1 MSTKPLIENGN
12 KIVFAGDS
20 ITAAP
25 QGYVK
30 VTENVIAALAPEMK
44 LTFIN
49 AGIGGNK
56 VTDLL
61 VRVGEDIIA
70 HDPDWITVSI
80 GINDV
85 WHGVNGTPLDVFAEC
100 YEELVRILQKQTVA
114 QLALFTTTV
123 IGENLDSEANRRL
136 IPYNNIIRQTARKY
150 KTLLVPMNEEFHKA
164 ISTWQ
169 QATGENDLRF
179 TTDGVHMQ
187 PAGDFLMA
195 LTLIRSWGFL

>member
-1 MSTKPLIENGN
+1 MSTKLLIENGN

-30 VTENVIAALAPEMK
+30 VTEHMIAALAPDIK

-49 AGIGGNK
+49 AGVGGNK

-61 VRVGEDIIA
+61 ARIGEDIIA
-70 HDPDWITVSI
+70 HDPDWITISI

-85 WHGVNGTPLDVFAEC
+85 WHGVNGTPLDVFVEC
-100 YEELVRILQKQTVA
+100 YDELVRRLQRQTVA
-114 QLALFTTTV
+114 RIALFTTTV
-123 IGENLDSEANRRL
+123 IGEDLGSEANRKL
-136 IPYNNIIRQTARKY
+136 IPYNDFIRETARKY
-150 KTLLVPMNEEFHKA
+150 KALLVPMNEEFHKA
-164 ISTWQ
+164 ISAWQ
-169 QATGENDLRF
+169 KATGESDLRF

-187 PAGDFLMA
+187 PAGDFLMVF
-195 LTLIRSWGFL
+195 TLLRSWGFI